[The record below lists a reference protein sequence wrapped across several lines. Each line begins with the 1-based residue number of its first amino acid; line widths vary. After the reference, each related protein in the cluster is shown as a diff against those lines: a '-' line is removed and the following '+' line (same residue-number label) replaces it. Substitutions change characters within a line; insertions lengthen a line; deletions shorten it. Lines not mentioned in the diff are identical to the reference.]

1 MRGQGDPGRASL
13 PGSRRVSSERSRH
26 RSHVAAHPGSAPG
39 PSASVLH
46 GHTDAPG
53 RASWLARS
61 DSTEA
66 HAYAQC
72 RSNKGAPGVDGQE
85 FADIEAYGVQRWLGE
100 LALALKQETYRS
112 DPIRRVFIPKA
123 NGKLRPLGIS
133 TLRDRVCMTAA
144 MLVLEPIFEA
154 DLPPEQYAYRP
165 GRKAQQAVVD
175 VEALVFRGHSEVVDA
190 DLADYFGSIP
200 HAELLKSVARRIV
213 DRRVLHLIK
222 MWLECPVEETDDRGR
237 MTRTTEARDKRRGI
251 PQGSPISPLLANFY
265 MRRFV
270 LGWKMLG
277 LERSLGSRIVTY
289 ADDLVI
295 LCRKGKAEEA
305 LQQLREIMGRLKL
318 LVNDEKTRICKV
330 PDGEFDFLGYT
341 FGRMYSARTGQARL
355 GYRPSKKS
363 IRHAV
368 AKIHALTVRT
378 GTWQETTE
386 LVNKLNRT
394 LRGWANYFNVGT
406 VTKAYRAIDNYT
418 AVRLRR
424 WLRIKHNVRR
434 RKGGTYP
441 LPHLYGH
448 FGLVRLTALGH
459 NAPWV
464 KA

>member
-1 MRGQGDPGRASL
+1 
-13 PGSRRVSSERSRH
+13 
-26 RSHVAAHPGSAPG
+26 
-39 PSASVLH
+39 LH
-46 GHTDAPG
+46 AKAKAEAGYRFYALYDKIV
-53 RASWLARS
+53 REDIL
-61 DSTEA
+61 A

-100 LALALKQETYRS
+100 LALALRQQTYRP

-165 GRKAQQAVVD
+165 GRNAQQAVVE
-175 VEALVFRGHSEVVDA
+175 VGALLDHGHPEVVDA

-200 HAELLKSVARRIV
+200 HAELLKSVTRRIV

-222 MWLECPVEETDDRGR
+222 MWLDCPVEETDNRGR
-237 MTRTTEARDKRRGI
+237 KTRTTEARDNRRGI
-251 PQGSPISPLLANFY
+251 PQGSPISPLLANLY

-270 LGWKMLG
+270 LGWKKLG

-295 LCRKGKAEEA
+295 LCRRGKAAEA
-305 LQQLREIMGRLKL
+305 LRRLREIMGKLKL
-318 LVNDEKTRICKV
+318 TVNEEKTRICKV
-330 PDGEFDFLGYT
+330 PEGEFDFLGHT
-341 FGRMYSARTGQARL
+341 FGRMYSARTGKAYL
-355 GYRPSKKS
+355 GYRPSRKS
-363 IRHAV
+363 IKRMV
-368 AKIHALTVRT
+368 QNVHALTARS
-378 GTWQETTE
+378 GTWQDTTK
-386 LVNKLNRT
+386 LVDKLNRT
-394 LRGWANYFNVGT
+394 LRGWANYFEVGT

-424 WLRIKHNVRR
+424 WLRFKHKVRR
-434 RKGGTYP
+434 RKGGAYP
-441 LPHLYGH
+441 LSHLYGH
-448 FGLVRLTALGH
+448 FRLVRLCRLGH
-459 NAPWV
+459 DVPWV